1 MRVIINENKL
11 VGIIQKVINSEINIL
26 QDLKES
32 GVEIPDD
39 ISISTWD
46 NIETIRKLTVS
57 DITETKFKITPV
69 IYYNV
74 IIDVV
79 YDSVTGVDI
88 VDILWDLQHEVMK
101 TLGLSGVIS
110 FKLGE
115 ERNLYKE
122 YGQW

>member
-1 MRVIINENKL
+1 MKFIIKENKL

-57 DITETKFKITPV
+57 DITETKFKITPE

-88 VDILWDLQHEVMK
+88 VDILWDLQHEVSK
-101 TLGLSGVIS
+101 TLGLSGVS

>member
-101 TLGLSGVIS
+101 TLGLSGVS